1 MNKKS
6 TYSLIIILSLFLGFA
21 TKNTISAQNTKW
33 TLIMSK
39 GNGYTAQSWR
49 TRTTFPSKE
58 IDELREQ
65 GYEITSLSYGMKL
78 WSLVASKGTKY
89 TQQQWKTSTI
99 FPADIIK
106 QAWNDGFYITELTYG
121 NGEWAVVFSKGST
134 ISNQVWRT
142 RSYFPEDEINTLKG
156 QGYDITNIC
165 FGEDRWALVMSK
177 GTGMDNQVWF
187 KNSSFPDTKI
197 KSYWDSNYYITS
209 ITYGNGE
216 WVVVMSKG
224 TSTTDQSWRTRT
236 YYPEKEIKE
245 LWDKGNYITGIVS
258 DFDSAPISLNDAD
271 VIAASTGNIA
281 NKNGSISLKPKW
293 IKTTSNYT
301 YVNIDYTGATPCCIG
316 RDTYLEDPASGVH
329 YNLVSTVGIPICET
343 NYYKTSNNF
352 SLVFDKVPTEVKKL
366 NLVELPSTTNAF
378 NLIGMKL
385 DGSVASPATITNVA
399 ADVPAGLPPI
409 LTIEDI
415 SLSSNSLGANETAKL
430 SVTLKNVG
438 PGDAQDVLLNLESN
452 LKDIQFNASSPIPT
466 IAANGGK
473 QTITIPITG
482 TVDLPST
489 IAQLKIEVEEPHFK
503 VKIQGKQLSVPTRE
517 FQKPQLLLAK
527 YAVVENQSSNP
538 NNQIDI
544 NEMVDLVFAVQNV
557 GLGNAANVTTSVT
570 NNQKGVM
577 FLGVVNGN
585 QLVRQNPT
593 FNSIAS
599 GKYET
604 VTYRY
609 FINSEFTDSNLQ
621 FTINAGE
628 KVGRFGFSLPKSFAI
643 NTKLSEEGFI
653 RTVAST
659 NTNTGTPSKVIIEDI
674 PDFVVDVDSNI
685 PTTNNSNNSAYALII
700 GNEDYNSR
708 QTGLSKEQNVE
719 FAVNDANMF
728 ALYCEKTLGIPKR
741 QIKVLLNAT
750 AAEISQGLAW
760 LTNLAKVENGNAE
773 LFFYYSGHGLPD
785 EQTKEAYLVPVD
797 VNGSNLTYA
806 IKVADVYKTLAEQ
819 PTKKVNVFLDA
830 CFSGGGRNEG
840 LLAVKGVKVR
850 PKENTVPEQMVV
862 LTSSTGD
869 ESSAV
874 FKEKRH
880 GYFTYFLLKKLQE
893 SKGEISYNDL
903 SSYIIQNVRKETS
916 ISGKI
921 QTPQVIVSPN
931 AGDSWKTWLVK

>member
-1 MNKKS
+1 
-6 TYSLIIILSLFLGFA
+6 
-21 TKNTISAQNTKW
+21 
-33 TLIMSK
+33 MSK
-39 GNGYTAQSWR
+39 GIGYTGQEWR
-49 TRTTFPSKE
+49 TRTIFPSKE
-58 IDELREQ
+58 ISELWDKGFEV
-65 GYEITSLSYGMKL
+65 TSLSYGMKL
-78 WSLVASKGTKY
+78 WAMVATKGTKY
-89 TQQQWKTSTI
+89 TQQRWKTSTT
-99 FPADIIK
+99 FPSDDIK
-106 QAWNDGFYITELTYG
+106 KAWDDGFYITELVYG
-121 NGEWAVVFSKGST
+121 NGEWAAIFSKGSPYT
-134 ISNQVWRT
+134 DQAWRT
-142 RSYFPEDEINTLKG
+142 RAYFPESEINELKG
-156 QGYDITNIC
+156 QGYAITNISY
-165 FGEDRWALVMSK
+165 GEDRWALVMSK
-177 GTGMDNQVWF
+177 GSGLNDQVWF
-187 KNSSFPDTKI
+187 KSPTYPDTKI
-197 KSYWDSNYYITS
+197 KSYWDSDYYITY

-224 TSTTDQSWRTRT
+224 ANISDQAWRTRT
-236 YYPEKEIKE
+236 YYPENEIKE
-245 LWDKGNYITGIVS
+245 LWDKDHYITCIVS
-258 DFDSAPISLNDAD
+258 DFDSAPLSISDAD
-271 VIAASTGNIA
+271 VVASSANNLAFKEGNT
-281 NKNGSISLKPKW
+281 SLKPKW

-301 YVNIDYTGATPCCIG
+301 YVNIDYVGTGNSCIN
-316 RDTYLEDPASGVH
+316 RNAYLEDPVSGLH
-329 YNLVSTVGIPICET
+329 YNLISAIGIPICE
-343 NYYKTSNNF
+343 NEYYKKTENF
-352 SLVFDKVPTEVKKL
+352 SLIFDKVPTEVKEL
-366 NLVELPSTTNAF
+366 NLVEPGADNAF
-378 NLIGMKL
+378 NLYGMKL
-385 DGSVASPATITNVA
+385 DGSVASPATNTYVA
-399 ADVPAGLPPI
+399 KEEPAGLPPI

-415 SLSSNSLGANETAKL
+415 TLSTNSIGANETAQL

-438 PGDAQDVLLNLESN
+438 PGDARDVMLNLESN
-452 LKDIQFNASSPIPT
+452 LKDLQYNPSSPFPT
-466 IAANGGK
+466 ITANGGK

-482 TVDLPST
+482 TVDLPTT
-489 IAQLKIEVEEPHFK
+489 IAQLKIEVAEPHFK

-517 FQKPQLLLAK
+517 FQKPELLLAK
-527 YAVVENQSSNP
+527 YAMVENQSANP

-557 GLGNAANVTTSVT
+557 GLGDAENVTISVN

-585 QLVRQNPT
+585 QLLRQNPT
-593 FNSIAS
+593 FSSIPS

-609 FINSEFTDSNLQ
+609 FINSEFTDTDLQ
-621 FTINAGE
+621 FTINTGE
-628 KVGRFGFSLPKSFAI
+628 KVGRFGFSIPKSFAI

-685 PTTNNSNNSAYALII
+685 PTTNTSNNSAYALII
-700 GNEDYNSR
+700 GNEDYSSR

-806 IKVADVYKTLAEQ
+806 IKVADVYKALAEQ

-830 CFSGGGRNEG
+830 CFSGGGRNQG
-840 LLAVKGVKVR
+840 LVAVKGVKIR
-850 PKENTVPEQMVV
+850 PKENTIPDHMVV

-874 FKEKRH
+874 YKEKRH

-893 SKGEISYNDL
+893 SKGETSYSDL
-903 SSYIIQNVRKETS
+903 SSYIIQNVRKETG

-921 QTPQVIVSPN
+921 QTPQVMVSPN
-931 AGDSWKTWLVK
+931 ADDKWKTWSVK

>member
-1 MNKKS
+1 MSIRNI
-6 TYSLIIILSLFLGFA
+6 YSLAFALCLILGLIGENS
-21 TKNTISAQNTKW
+21 ISAQNTKW
-33 TLIMSK
+33 ALVMSK
-39 GNGYTAQSWR
+39 GNGYTAQEWR
-49 TRTTFPSKE
+49 TRTIFPSKE
-58 IDELREQ
+58 ISELWDK
-65 GYEITSLSYGMKL
+65 GFEITSLSYGMKL
-78 WSLVASKGTKY
+78 WAMVATKGTKY
-89 TQQQWKTSTI
+89 TQQRWKTSTI
-99 FPADIIK
+99 FPADDIK
-106 QAWNDGFYITELTYG
+106 KAWDDGYYITELTYG
-121 NGEWAVVFSKGST
+121 NGEWAAIFSKGSAYT
-134 ISNQVWRT
+134 DQAWRT

-156 QGYDITNIC
+156 KDYAITNLSY
-165 FGEDRWALVMSK
+165 GEDRWALVMSK
-177 GTGMDNQVWF
+177 GTGMDDQVWF
-187 KNSSFPDTKI
+187 RSSTYPDTKI
-197 KSYWDSNYYITS
+197 KSYWDSKYYITN
-209 ITYGNGE
+209 IAYGNGE

-224 TSTTDQSWRTRT
+224 VSTTDQSWRTRT

-245 LWDKGNYITGIVS
+245 LWDKDNYITGIVS
-258 DFDSAPISLNDAD
+258 DFDSAPISINDAN
-271 VIAASTGNIA
+271 VLASSADNLAFREGTT
-281 NKNGSISLKPKW
+281 SLKPKW
-293 IKTTSNYT
+293 IKTTKDYT
-301 YVNIDYTGATPCCIG
+301 YVNIDHIDTTRCCIG
-316 RDTYLEDPASGVH
+316 RDSYLEDPVSGVH
-329 YNLVSTVGIPICET
+329 YNLVSAVGIPICET
-343 NYYKTSNNF
+343 NYYKKSDNF
-352 SLVFDKVPTEVKKL
+352 SLIFDKVPTEVKEL
-366 NLVELPSTTNAF
+366 NLVEQPGAANAF

-385 DGSVASPATITNVA
+385 DGSVASPAINTNVA
-399 ADVPAGLPPI
+399 ADVPTGLPPI

-415 SLSSNSLGANETAKL
+415 SLSSNSFGANETAKL

-438 PGDAQDVLLNLESN
+438 PGDARDVMLNLESN
-452 LKDIQFNASSPIPT
+452 LKDLQFSASSPFPT

-473 QTITIPITG
+473 QTVTIPISG

-489 IAQLKIEVEEPHFK
+489 TAQLKIEVEEPHFK

-517 FQKPQLLLAK
+517 FQKPELLLAK
-527 YAVVENQSSNP
+527 YAVVENQSANP

-557 GLGNAANVTTSVT
+557 GLGSAENVTTSVT

-593 FNSIAS
+593 FGSIAS

-659 NTNTGTPSKVIIEDI
+659 STNTGTPSKVIIEDI

-700 GNEDYNSR
+700 GNEDYSSR
-708 QTGLSKEQNVE
+708 QMGLSKEQNVE

-806 IKVADVYKTLAEQ
+806 IKVADVYKALAEQ

-830 CFSGGGRNEG
+830 CFSGGGRNQG
-840 LLAVKGVKVR
+840 LVAVKGVKIR
-850 PKENTVPEQMVV
+850 PKENTIPDHMVV

-874 FKEKRH
+874 YKEKRH

-893 SKGEISYNDL
+893 SKGETSYSDL
-903 SSYIIQNVRKETS
+903 SSYIIQNVRKETG

-921 QTPQVIVSPN
+921 QTPQVMVSPN
-931 AGDSWKTWLVK
+931 ADDKWKTWSVK